1 MHRRSSCSCCDAIR
15 LSCLESSFQ
24 PSAVVSTGLALV
36 DLTWSRMC
44 CYLCFSTRYQLWF
57 TWAHLAL
64 KMCWLIRGAMK
75 LSYVM
80 RSSMLCRCSLGS
92 DICSKTYLC
101 CSYESVYCL
110 RIELSDFRSGR
121 LQCLSLLGSYSAQ
134 SLNSIFSCLDVH
146 DLCLQNSDYCEL
158 EGCLTLDE
166 VLILSIECQAVSLQT
181 CLELSQE
188 KVF

>member
-1 MHRRSSCSCCDAIR
+1 MKRLVVHWSCSFREWPFSDRMPIAWTTKDFSLAMVQAWSSCSSLACCSSRKIKQHDGGLMRLKHRRSSCSCCDAIR
-15 LSCLESSFQ
+15 LSYLASSFW

-36 DLTWSRMC
+36 DLTWNWMC

-92 DICSKTYLC
+92 DMCSKTYLC
-101 CSYESVYCL
+101 CSYASVYCL

-121 LQCLSLLGSYSAQ
+121 FVCLSL
-134 SLNSIFSCLDVH
+134 
-146 DLCLQNSDYCEL
+146 
-158 EGCLTLDE
+158 
-166 VLILSIECQAVSLQT
+166 
-181 CLELSQE
+181 
-188 KVF
+188 